1 MKTLK
6 QLGVVNANV
15 GQEDAFRAFVAKN
28 IKPEYQDDD
37 YTLIARAGDLFQ
49 VLRPIGDGLWRI

>member
-6 QLGVVNANV
+6 QLGIVKAESE
-15 GQEDAFRAFVAKN
+15 QEDAFRAFVAKN
-28 IKPEYQDDD
+28 VKPEYHDDD

-49 VLRPIGDGLWRI
+49 GLRHIGDGKWRI